1 MAQFNSFYDILD
13 ISLLQKFCVEHG
25 KEKLYAKGEC
35 FVREGETGR
44 NFGFVKSGYFK
55 YCTGRSNGEEAIGGF
70 AFKNEA
76 LVDLSN
82 SFMFGK
88 PSNVT
93 ISAGCQSIVAEVTI
107 SDIKQNINIH
117 YPNFLKDATSAIF
130 SELYKR
136 YVNILKKTPTERY
149 IELLNDHPQL
159 FDIVPLQEIASYL
172 LITPVYLSRIRKS
185 IQNKKSKKLS

>member
-107 SDIKQNINIH
+107 SDIKQYIYNPQIQ
-117 YPNFLKDATSAIF
+117 KSGET
-130 SELYKR
+130 
-136 YVNILKKTPTERY
+136 KTKGSKSGKNPEKSQFQAV
-149 IELLNDHPQL
+149 IE
-159 FDIVPLQEIASYL
+159 I
-172 LITPVYLSRIRKS
+172 
-185 IQNKKSKKLS
+185 

>member
-1 MAQFNSFYDILD
+1 MNNKAFNIICMSNKQIASFYAP
-13 ISLLQKFCVEHG
+13 
-25 KEKLYAKGEC
+25 Y
-35 FVREGETGR
+35 
-44 NFGFVKSGYFK
+44 
-55 YCTGRSNGEEAIGGF
+55 
-70 AFKNEA
+70 
-76 LVDLSN
+76 
-82 SFMFGK
+82 
-88 PSNVT
+88 
-93 ISAGCQSIVAEVTI
+93 
-107 SDIKQNINIH
+107 INIH